1 MGFVPENEVQRVQL
15 GARAATQLVSGQ
27 AVFGNVT
34 FISRAADP
42 LTRTFRVEI
51 DVANPDRSIRDGQ
64 TAEILIASEG
74 KKAHLLPQSALT
86 LNDEGNLG
94 LRLVGAGDIATFQ
107 EVDLL
112 RDTIEGVWLAGLPD
126 EVAVIVVGQEYV
138 NDGVKVAPTYREMT
152 Q

>member
-1 MGFVPENEVQRVQL
+1 M
-15 GARAATQLVSGQ
+15 
-27 AVFGNVT
+27 
-34 FISRAADP
+34 
-42 LTRTFRVEI
+42 
-51 DVANPDRSIRDGQ
+51 
-64 TAEILIASEG
+64 
-74 KKAHLLPQSALT
+74 PQSALT